1 MMQYLQKSKPCHQ
14 YTVTPLT
21 TQNTTLLFIISLNNS
36 HKYFW
41 GYKNRKFSY
50 Y

>member
-41 GYKNRKFSY
+41 GYKTRKCSY

>member
-21 TQNTTLLFIISLNNS
+21 IQNTTLLFIVSNNNS
-36 HKYFW
+36 HKYFL
-41 GYKNRKFSY
+41 GFKTRKFSY